1 MPKIQNF
8 SKEVYVLGPGK
19 RFVIWYQGCLKNCR
33 NCINQ
38 DGRKLEGG
46 IFYSNNEL
54 LELIMNE
61 KELTGVT
68 LSGGEP
74 FIQFDEVFRLI
85 KVIKENTDLDIII
98 YTGYKLNDLIKK
110 YGNEFCEYIDILIDG
125 EYIEELDHGEE
136 LRGSSNQK
144 IHFLSNKYKKAVL
157 KLEESQ
163 KREIQF
169 DILGNNE
176 LFMIGI
182 PPKGFYEKLL
192 KELNKEII

>member
-74 FIQFDEVFRLI
+74 FIQFDEVFGLI

-125 EYIEELDHGEE
+125 EYIEELDHGEK

>member
-157 KLEESQ
+157 KLAESQ

>member
-74 FIQFDEVFRLI
+74 FIQFDEVFGLI

>member
-54 LELIMNE
+54 FELIMNE

-74 FIQFDEVFRLI
+74 FIQFDEVFGLI

-110 YGNEFCEYIDILIDG
+110 YRNEFCEYIDILIDG
-125 EYIEELDHGEE
+125 EYIE
-136 LRGSSNQK
+136 
-144 IHFLSNKYKKAVL
+144 
-157 KLEESQ
+157 
-163 KREIQF
+163 
-169 DILGNNE
+169 
-176 LFMIGI
+176 IGRAHV
-182 PPKGFYEKLL
+182 
-192 KELNKEII
+192 

>member
-46 IFYSNNEL
+46 IFYSNNQL
-54 LELIMNE
+54 FELIMNE

-74 FIQFDEVFRLI
+74 FIQFDEVFELI
-85 KVIKENTDLDIII
+85 KAIKENTDLDIII
-98 YTGYKLNDLIKK
+98 YTGYKLNELIKK

-192 KELNKEII
+192 KELKKEII

>member
-68 LSGGEP
+68 LCGGEP
-74 FIQFDEVFRLI
+74 CIQFDEVFRLI

>member
-19 RFVIWYQGCLKNCR
+19 RFVIWYQGCFKNCR

-54 LELIMNE
+54 FELIMNE

-74 FIQFDEVFRLI
+74 FIQFDEVFGLI

-192 KELNKEII
+192 KELKKEII

>member
-54 LELIMNE
+54 FELIMNE

-74 FIQFDEVFRLI
+74 FIQFDEVFGLI

>member
-1 MPKIQNF
+1 M
-8 SKEVYVLGPGK
+8 E
-19 RFVIWYQGCLKNCR
+19 R
-33 NCINQ
+33 
-38 DGRKLEGG
+38 
-46 IFYSNNEL
+46 IF
-54 LELIMNE
+54 
-61 KELTGVT
+61 G
-68 LSGGEP
+68 
-74 FIQFDEVFRLI
+74 LI

-125 EYIEELDHGEE
+125 EYIEELDHGEK

>member
-74 FIQFDEVFRLI
+74 FIQVDEVFILI